1 MEKLVKDIAIV
12 YKGLQI
18 TKNEIEKPKNMDN
31 IRELT
36 LLSYD
41 DMISYYTV
49 PTLSHTI
56 VSTES
61 IKRSSKV
68 YINMKKKYKEA
79 TMHKGDIVF
88 PVGLKRPEPRIVNWT
103 DLFEKDYEN
112 YIYSNEL
119 IIIRV
124 LDTNN
129 VKPEFLFHLLNTS
142 LNKARLRCAS
152 SKNGRHRLTCE
163 ILENI
168 KVYIP
173 NTKEQIDALKDL
185 EYANKIREKVE
196 DYFIECAT
204 II

>member
-1 MEKLVKDIAIV
+1 MEKLVKNIATV

-18 TKNEIEKPKNMDN
+18 TKNEMEKPKNMDDVK
-31 IRELT
+31 ELT

-79 TMHKGDIVF
+79 TMQKGDIVL
-88 PVGLKRPEPRIVNWT
+88 PVGLKRPEPRIVNWN
-103 DLFEKDYEN
+103 DLFETNYEN
-112 YIYSNEL
+112 YIYSNDL

-124 LDTNN
+124 LDTDK

-142 LNKARLRCAS
+142 INRAYLRGAS
-152 SKNGRHRLTCE
+152 CKNGRHRLTCE

-173 NTKEQIDALKDL
+173 SAKEQIDALKDL